1 MLLCAVLDGILT
13 RVGLALGA
21 KELNPFV
28 DVANIRAAHTAEISV
43 ALLLITF
50 NALASTRPEGVM
62 FRASSKSTKLAAS
75 ILVFVVLWNT
85 LNILLDAML

>member
-1 MLLCAVLDGILT
+1 MLLGAVLDGILT

-21 KELNPFV
+21 KELNPTV
-28 DVANIRAAHTAEISV
+28 DISNLWAAHTAEISV

-50 NALASTRPEGVM
+50 NALASTRPEGIL

-75 ILVFVVLWNT
+75 IFVFVVLWN
-85 LNILLDAML
+85 LSNILLDALF